1 MRSHP
6 RAGFLLVNLC
16 GQHPPGDHTAHT
28 TGGLCLQPLCFPTA
42 LSHGYSHTSPPQ
54 ASSEQGREF
63 PPPLSLPI
71 FHYVGMIQA
80 FMIPALW
87 HSQQRL
93 ESCAEISDLYGCR
106 FPIQDVLASFT
117 GAQSPLLTVSRAW
130 GRACE
135 SECLLSIE
143 GSEGPWHG
151 ALTAVLGVSPNI
163 IFGKNW

>member
-1 MRSHP
+1 MCSHP

-16 GQHPPGDHTAHT
+16 GQNPPGDHTAHT
-28 TGGLCLQPLCFPTA
+28 TGGLC
-42 LSHGYSHTSPPQ
+42 PQ
-54 ASSEQGREF
+54 
-63 PPPLSLPI
+63 PLSLQI

-93 ESCAEISDLYGCR
+93 ESSAEISDLYGCR

-130 GRACE
+130 GRPCE
-135 SECLLSIE
+135 SECLLSRE

-151 ALTAVLGVSPNI
+151 ETPGLNQNKFSSKFTP
-163 IFGKNW
+163 

>member
-1 MRSHP
+1 MCSHP

-16 GQHPPGDHTAHT
+16 GQNPPGDHTAHT
-28 TGGLCLQPLCFPTA
+28 TGGLCPQPLCFPTA
-42 LSHGYSHTSPPQ
+42 LSHGCSPTSPPQ

-63 PPPLSLPI
+63 PQPLSLQI

-93 ESCAEISDLYGCR
+93 ESPAEISDLYGCR

-117 GAQSPLLTVSRAW
+117 VAQSPLLTVSRAW
-130 GRACE
+130 GRPCE
-135 SECLLSIE
+135 SECLLSRE

-151 ALTAVLGVSPNI
+151 ETPGLNQNKFSSKFTP
-163 IFGKNW
+163 

>member
-1 MRSHP
+1 
-6 RAGFLLVNLC
+6 
-16 GQHPPGDHTAHT
+16 
-28 TGGLCLQPLCFPTA
+28 
-42 LSHGYSHTSPPQ
+42 
-54 ASSEQGREF
+54 
-63 PPPLSLPI
+63 
-71 FHYVGMIQA
+71 MIQA

-130 GRACE
+130 GKPCE